1 MIKIKSSKYGIIFVI
16 LLVILVLAKVGIP
29 YILPVDSGVKFKD
42 NKMSHREEILLNFI
56 DTKMTDSDGGIKT
69 NYKNLESEGDI
80 TKGHTVLSESEG
92 MMLLYYLEKNDRD
105 NFNKT
110 LSFIENYMRLPDK
123 LISWRV
129 DGKQKTNTSAT
140 IDDLRIVKALLL
152 ADERWGGF
160 NYRIKAIS
168 ISRAINEKLIEND
181 LLSDFYDG
189 YNKSNITTL
198 CYLDLPTIKYLSNID
213 YKWKKVYNESD
224 KILKGGYIGDDVPL
238 YKKFYDRK
246 TKSYD
251 IDEDVD
257 TLLSLIVLLNKAE
270 VSQDISKSMEFLKT
284 KFNKDG
290 AIYAK
295 YDSKTG
301 DKKSNIESTSI
312 YALIVRICEVTGEK
326 ELYNKALK
334 KMESF
339 QVMNKKS
346 VIYGGFGN
354 TETLD
359 VYSFDNLNALL
370 AYRNEE

>member
-1 MIKIKSSKYGIIFVI
+1 MTKIKPSKYGIIFII
-16 LLVILVLAKVGIP
+16 LLVVLVLAKVGIP

-123 LISWRV
+123 LVSWRV

-224 KILKGGYIGDDVPL
+224 KILKGGYISDDVPL
-238 YKKFYDRK
+238 YKKFYDRE

-251 IDEDVD
+251 TDEDVD

-270 VSQDISKSMEFLKT
+270 VSEDISKSIKFLNE

-301 DKKSNIESTSI
+301 NKKSNIESTSI
-312 YALIVRICEVTGEK
+312 YALIVRICEVTGNK
-326 ELYNKALK
+326 ELYNKTLK
-334 KMESF
+334 KMKSF
-339 QVMNKKS
+339 QVMDKNS
-346 VIYGGFGN
+346 IIYGGFGN

>member
-339 QVMNKKS
+339 QVMNKNS